1 MRLASRARRAHCSL
15 CNLTA
20 GAYHSLCERPL
31 SSSYQDELREA
42 VIGPFSLAAEQLSA
56 EQATQACQRFLPLLT
71 LLSSSPSLSH
81 HVSDSIDSLAGLY
94 ISSLSLTGKADVAKL
109 NVLNL
114 MLPSLSWLRAAV
126 AVSVPREKPPTTQ
139 LSFLLRV
146 YSLALNSLPASP
158 SSVEYL
164 RYEQLAANMLCYYS
178 QIA

>member
-1 MRLASRARRAHCSL
+1 M
-15 CNLTA
+15 
-20 GAYHSLCERPL
+20 
-31 SSSYQDELREA
+31 
-42 VIGPFSLAAEQLSA
+42 
-56 EQATQACQRFLPLLT
+56 
-71 LLSSSPSLSH
+71 
-81 HVSDSIDSLAGLY
+81 SDSIDSLAGLY

-109 NVLNL
+109 NVLNM

-126 AVSVPREKPPTTQ
+126 AVSVPREKPSTAQ